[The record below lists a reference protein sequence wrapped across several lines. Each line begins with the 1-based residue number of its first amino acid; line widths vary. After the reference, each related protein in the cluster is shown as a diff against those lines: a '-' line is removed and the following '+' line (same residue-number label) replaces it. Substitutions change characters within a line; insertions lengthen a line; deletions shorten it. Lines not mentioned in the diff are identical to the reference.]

1 MIAELQHITYKEWL
15 PIILGEDYMTTWDMV
30 PGEAGHTNKYDAEVN
45 PGITNVFATAAFR
58 LYSTLW
64 IFHGYFVPLFRKP
77 FDNITKGKTRLKFCL
92 L

>member
-64 IFHGYFVPLFRKP
+64 IISWIFRAP
-77 FDNITKGKTRLKFCL
+77 FSKAIR
-92 L
+92 

>member
-15 PIILGEDYMTTWDMV
+15 PIILGEEYMTTWDMV

-58 LYSTLW
+58 LHIL
-64 IFHGYFVPLFRKP
+64 YFMDISWMFRSPSSKA
-77 FDNITKGKTRLKFCL
+77 IR
-92 L
+92 